1 MRCPNIIAFSL
12 SVSGAAMAAALLAAP
27 AQAQQS
33 PATNDAQNATAET
46 EPSVGAAAGDIV
58 VTASKRVASTV
69 QDTPISVQ
77 ALSGD
82 DLKARGAVDFADFYR
97 SVPGLSVQDEGP
109 GDKRYV
115 IRGINS
121 NGAGTVGLYLDETVI
136 TGENA
141 QDGSGQAPDIKL
153 FDIDRVEVLRGPQGT
168 TFGASSMAGTIRYIT
183 AKPKLDRWTGYVQSG
198 LRATRGADLGL
209 QTDGAINIPVIAGVL
224 AVRASGFYA
233 DLPGYIDNRFQEGAN
248 AEKSKAGRL
257 QARLQI
263 TPDLTLDGMAMYQ
276 KVHQDAKNFY
286 NRVDFA
292 GAPLTGY
299 RYQQADVARAPYDDE
314 SEIYNATLT
323 YAQPFGTVTATGSR
337 FVRDTDFNRDASL
350 AAQAFF
356 DLPYDGAGRSLLR
369 QVKHRRVDSA
379 ELRFASDFGGPFQLL
394 FGGFYQNENR
404 NYRSYWPTVNAQGV
418 IDASTRLLLD
428 RTVGTDIKEKAL
440 FGEASYAFVPNL
452 TLTVGARLF
461 DFNLEQRSVAIVSA
475 GGGTGAGPG
484 PLLKA
489 SDSGLIGRFNLAWK
503 VNEQVNAY
511 VQVAQGYRS
520 GGTNDQTAAELANV
534 SIPAGYGS
542 DSLWNYELGVKTALL
557 DRKLYLNGAVYY
569 IDWSNIQVTDQASA
583 GTVSFPFT
591 GNGGKASVK
600 GAELTLDARPVAG
613 LQLNLGLNYSLAE
626 LSEDNPVPA
635 TGRKGDRVPYVPE
648 WTGSAGFSYTAPIG
662 DAGLEGTIGAD
673 ASYQGSMATKFN
685 SAIANYRALDSYW
698 LVGLRAG
705 VSRGPWALNL
715 NMTNLFDDNTPINY
729 NEIVPGVY
737 PDGFYIS
744 RPRTVTLA
752 GTVRF

>member
-1 MRCPNIIAFSL
+1 MHSSVTQASSL
-12 SVSGAAMAAALLAAP
+12 SVSAMAMTIALFATP
-27 AQAQQS
+27 AGAQES
-33 PATNDAQNATAET
+33 PAATNPQNATVATAPPAET
-46 EPSVGAAAGDIV
+46 SSGDIV
-58 VTASKRVASTV
+58 VTASKRVATTV

-82 DLKARGAVDFADFYR
+82 DLKQKGALDFADFYR
-97 SVPGLSVQDEGP
+97 TVPGLSVQDEGP

-121 NGAGTVGLYLDETVI
+121 SGAGTVGLYLDEVVV

-183 AKPKLDRWTGYVQSG
+183 AKPKLDQWSGYFQSG

-209 QTDGAINIPVIAGVL
+209 QTDGAINIPVVPGVFAL
-224 AVRASGFYA
+224 RASGFYA
-233 DLPGYIDNRFQEGAN
+233 DLPGFIDNRFQNGAN
-248 AEKSKAGRL
+248 LEKSKAGRL
-257 QARLQI
+257 EARVQI

-276 KVHQDAKNFY
+276 KVHQDAKNFF
-286 NRVDFA
+286 NRLDFA
-292 GAPLTGY
+292 GRPLTGS

-323 YAQPFGTVTATGSR
+323 YRQPFGTVTATGSR
-337 FVRDTDFNRDASL
+337 FIRDTDFNRDASL

-356 DLPYDGAGRSLLR
+356 GLPYATTGSSLLR
-369 QVKHRRVDSA
+369 QVKHRKVDSA

-394 FGGFYQNENR
+394 FGGFYQDETR
-404 NYRSYWPTVNAQGV
+404 YYRSFWPTVNAQGV
-418 IDASTRLLLD
+418 VDASSRLLLD
-428 RTVGTDIKEKAL
+428 RNVTTDITEKAL
-440 FGEASYAFVPNL
+440 FGEASYAFIPSL

-461 DFNLEQRSVAIVSA
+461 DFNLEQRTVAVVSA
-475 GGGTGAGPG
+475 GGGRGAGAGPV
-484 PLLKA
+484 LKT
-489 SDSGLIGRFNLAWK
+489 SDNGLIGRFNLAWK
-503 VNEQVNAY
+503 ASEQVNAY
-511 VQVAQGYRS
+511 AQIAQGYRS
-520 GGTNDQTAAELANV
+520 GGVNDQTAAQLANV
-534 SIPAGYGS
+534 TIPEGYGS

-557 DRKLYLNGAVYY
+557 NRKVYLNGAIYY

-600 GAELTLDARPVAG
+600 GAELTLDARPIRG
-613 LQLNLGLNYSLAE
+613 LQLNAGLNYSLAE
-626 LSEDNPVPA
+626 LREDNPVAA
-635 TGRKGDRVPYVPE
+635 TGRKGDRVPYVPK
-648 WTGSAGFSYTAPIG
+648 WTGSAGFSYSSAIG
-662 DAGLEGTIGAD
+662 DSGLQGTIGAD

-685 SAIANYRALDSYW
+685 PAIANYRALDSFW
-698 LVGLRAG
+698 LVGLRTG
-705 VSRGPWALNL
+705 VSRGPWTVNL
-715 NMTNLFDDNTPINY
+715 NVTNIFDDNTPINY

-737 PDGFYIS
+737 PDGFYIN
-744 RPRTVTLA
+744 RPRTVSLS
-752 GTVRF
+752 GLVRF